1 MRKVLFCAVA
11 TATVALIAP
20 QFSQAAVEVEFEA
33 FNIRNHN
40 GTIVSPWDSTMFIEE
55 NAAGNG
61 FTASTPLSGQ
71 KVGYGTDAFDG
82 VQLNAFDTVDF
93 SFTEITAGVVP
104 YLNFW
109 VTDGTNYAIISSEN
123 VYLGEDFSTRQLWKV
138 FEYEDVSS
146 LGWLLGADDEDV
158 ARDSAGYL
166 TLNGVRVTLADFAN
180 SVVLGSP
187 TDPYPSYA
195 GTGAPRAGYGFNIIV
210 GDTAANYAESQA
222 YVVSDLTVTVDGVEY
237 VAANSVPEP
246 ATLAIWGT
254 LSGLGLIA
262 TRRRKRLA

>member
-11 TATVALIAP
+11 AATVALVAP
-20 QFSQAAVEVEFEA
+20 QVSLAAVEVEFEA

-123 VYLGEDFSTRQLWKV
+123 DYRDDDFGDREGWKV
-138 FEYEDVSS
+138 FEFASAS
-146 LGWLLGADDEDV
+146 NLGWLFGVDDTRVTIDNQ
-158 ARDSAGYL
+158 YL
-166 TLNGVRVTLADFAN
+166 LLDGNAVTLADFADN
-180 SVVLGSP
+180 IVLGSP
-187 TDPYPSYA
+187 TDSYLDGV

-210 GDTAANYAESQA
+210 GDTAANYAASKA
-222 YVVSDLTVTVDGVEY
+222 YVVSDLTVTIDGVEY
-237 VAANSVPEP
+237 AAANSSVPEP
-246 ATLAIWGT
+246 TTLAIWGT
-254 LSGLGLIA
+254 LGGLGLIA